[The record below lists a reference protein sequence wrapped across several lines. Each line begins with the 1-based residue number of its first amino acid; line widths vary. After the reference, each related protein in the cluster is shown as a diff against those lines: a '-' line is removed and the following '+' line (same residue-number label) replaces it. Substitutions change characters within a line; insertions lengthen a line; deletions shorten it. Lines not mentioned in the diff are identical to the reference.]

1 MQNDEVIHKEDNVP
15 SKNLNGKL
23 MRMKELSA
31 AAGVNKGAILFYIKE
46 GLISKPI
53 KKHANSV
60 LYTEEHL
67 NDIRLIKELQAKRFL
82 PLSVIKE
89 VMKGGKGNLTVDEIK
104 TLSEIDGKLYQN
116 LNESLFVGKITAKQL
131 SKQTGLSLK
140 DLASMESIGL
150 IHPIRK
156 GRRKY
161 YGEDAIR
168 LAECY
173 TKAKKAGFTKKL
185 GFDIE
190 LIKVYKEMIDRL
202 VEEEAKILTS
212 RVSGKIT
219 PETIAKMIGEAI
231 PILNTI
237 IGIVHKKSILDTT
250 RRYTLEFMKQE

>member
-1 MQNDEVIHKEDNVP
+1 MKKSD
-15 SKNLNGKL
+15 GKL

-31 AAGVNKGAILFYIKE
+31 AAGVNKGTILFYIKE
-46 GLISKPI
+46 GLIAKPI

-60 LYTEEHL
+60 LYTEDHL

-131 SKQTGLSLK
+131 SRQTGLSLK
-140 DLASMESIGL
+140 DLAAMESIGL

-161 YGEDAIR
+161 YGEDDIR

-173 TKAKKAGFTKKL
+173 TKAKKAGFTKQL

-190 LIKVYKEMIDRL
+190 LIKVHKEMIDRL

-212 RVSGKIT
+212 RVSGKIN

-250 RRYTLEFMKQE
+250 RRYTMEFMKRD

>member
-1 MQNDEVIHKEDNVP
+1 
-15 SKNLNGKL
+15 
-23 MRMKELSA
+23 
-31 AAGVNKGAILFYIKE
+31 
-46 GLISKPI
+46 
-53 KKHANSV
+53 
-60 LYTEEHL
+60 
-67 NDIRLIKELQAKRFL
+67 
-82 PLSVIKE
+82 
-89 VMKGGKGNLTVDEIK
+89 MKGGKGNLTVDEIK

-116 LNESLFVGKITAKQL
+116 LNESPAVGKITAKQL

-140 DLASMESIGL
+140 DLAAMESIGL
-150 IHPIRK
+150 IHPIQK

-161 YGEDAIR
+161 YGEDEIR

-212 RVSGKIT
+212 RVSGRIK
-219 PETIAKMIGEAI
+219 PDTIAKMIEEAI

-237 IGIVHKKSILDTT
+237 IGIIHKKSILDTT
-250 RRYTLEFMKQE
+250 RRYTLEFMKQD